1 MLYLAII
8 KKHKHMAKKKQ
19 PEYFEDKYGIKTLKT
34 PISENDKELLKQ
46 IQESINKQ
54 GMFIDDD
61 EWERE
66 MGR

>member
-34 PISENDKELLKQ
+34 PISENDKALLEKLNQ
-46 IQESINKQ
+46 IIKTNK
-54 GMFIDDD
+54 
-61 EWERE
+61 
-66 MGR
+66 

>member
-1 MLYLAII
+1 MLYLII
-8 KKHKHMAKKKQ
+8 NKKHMAKKKQ
-19 PEYFEDKYGIKTLKT
+19 LEYFEDKYGIKTLKT
-34 PISENDKELLKQ
+34 PISENDKALLKQ
-46 IQESINKQ
+46 IQDSINKQ

>member
-1 MLYLAII
+1 
-8 KKHKHMAKKKQ
+8 MAKKKQ
-19 PEYFEDKYGIKTLKT
+19 QLEYFEDKYGIKTLKT
-34 PISENDKELLKQ
+34 PISENDKALLKQ

-61 EWERE
+61 EWKRE